1 MGIADGDGERAAT
14 GALDKLLGEVRVGV
28 VVAVHEVVG
37 VRAVADMAELGLDVD
52 VEDLGDLDDV
62 LL

>member
-1 MGIADGDGERAAT
+1 M
-14 GALDKLLGEVRVGV
+14 
-28 VVAVHEVVG
+28 VAVHEVVG

-62 LL
+62 LRELEVLLIGK